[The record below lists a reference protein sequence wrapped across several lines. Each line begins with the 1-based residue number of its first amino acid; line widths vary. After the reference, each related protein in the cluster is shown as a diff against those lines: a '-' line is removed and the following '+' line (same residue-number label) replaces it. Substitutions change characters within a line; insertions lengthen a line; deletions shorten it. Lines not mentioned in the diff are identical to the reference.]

1 MFENLYGNI
10 SNKAPKRNLNQ
21 SQEKS
26 LEKALSLD
34 RSEVDQDFI
43 IKAYI
48 NEVKKL
54 LSFNSALELIEGIH
68 GIQSILVKIQD
79 KYIGFE
85 LPNFHEFYFEL
96 SPLLLQKYWERGKN
110 PDLDE
115 PVDMIFLES
124 IHIALEEEIYIWQ
137 EKIEE

>member
-1 MFENLYGNI
+1 MFEDLYGNI
-10 SNKAPKRNLNQ
+10 PKKPTRRNLSMKND
-21 SQEKS
+21 SS
-26 LEKALSLD
+26 LEEILNLD
-34 RSEVDQDFI
+34 KSEVDQELLIRSF
-43 IKAYI
+43 I

-54 LSFNSALELIEGIH
+54 LKLNSALELIEGVH
-68 GIQSILVKIQD
+68 RIQSTLNHLQD
-79 KYIGFE
+79 KYIGFD

-96 SPLLLQKYWERGKN
+96 SPLLLQKYWERGNN
-110 PDLDE
+110 PDLEE